1 MNEIKEDN
9 TEEKILEAAEKLFLE
24 KGFALTSTT
33 EIAKV
38 VGVNQAMVHYYFR
51 KKENLF
57 EAIFEK
63 KLKLLVSTFFSIS
76 EEDIPFEE
84 KLKKKIELHFDMLK
98 ENRNIPFLI
107 INEFC
112 TNPDRLKS
120 IKEKVKEFPIAL
132 LKQIEKEIKIEV
144 NERRL
149 RPTNPADL
157 LISVISL
164 NVMLFL
170 ALPIFKQAIEMS
182 DDEIEEFLEHRK
194 QENVRIILNSLKP

>member
-1 MNEIKEDN
+1 MTNLKEDN
-9 TEEKILEAAEKLFLE
+9 TEERILEAAEKLFLE

-63 KLKLLVSTFFSIS
+63 KLKLLISTFFSIS
-76 EEDIPFEE
+76 KEDIPFEE
-84 KLKKKIELHFDMLK
+84 KLKRRIELHFDMLK
-98 ENRNIPFLI
+98 ENRSIPFLI

-120 IKEKVKEFPIAL
+120 LKEKVKEFPIAL
-132 LKQIEKEIKIEV
+132 LKQMEKEIKVEV
-144 NERRL
+144 SEGRI
-149 RPTNPADL
+149 RPTKSEDL
-157 LISVISL
+157 LVSVISL
-164 NVMLFL
+164 NAMLFL
-170 ALPIFKQAIEMS
+170 ALPIFKQAVEMT
-182 DDEIEEFLEHRK
+182 DEELEKFLEHRK